1 MSTGSYNDA
10 ASSGGQN
17 RYHSSISSKS
27 YDDNVDSDND
37 TDDDIDMEEDLIG
50 GMSYYDLA
58 AKAAIISP
66 PLSPTPPQPK
76 MVSKD
81 VSPSTTQTTKTT
93 SSNNVSPSTTQTQ
106 ATSSNTNDALSYKEG
121 QQVVY
126 KNSQGSK
133 SAIIKK
139 IHLDDELQ
147 PYYTIEVD
155 GREKQT
161 DDAHL
166 SINAVE
172 ELDKEKDESKSTTQM
187 LPETPISPQNPFTT
201 KMKEEL
207 DVDTA
212 HLSLP
217 YSTDT
222 QQAVNDSMETQ
233 QIIDNTLEELD
244 MSDYGQQE
252 KEKKPQH
259 KANQEY
265 YDILEMAENRL
276 RQDNSSIA
284 RGEED
289 YERRTSSNSDE
300 EAVLG
305 LVSNCSSDDN
315 SSGDEAVRK
324 RKKKR
329 KKSKKGRRRKSNAS
343 SSQLSIENESQVDGK
358 RRSAVFTS
366 LFPTDKLV
374 HHSIKKP
381 FETSINADDLK
392 KIGYKD
398 DPNETLS
405 GYRDEYADKDYD
417 FDDPNDDLPHS
428 PGRGRTTGGRPS
440 KLSSWNPANLV
451 TAAQSKLSDSKVDSN
466 GFYSNIKVLM
476 SGGTH
481 EEEIPVDYNLH
492 NIGKPD
498 SNKKKKRKKKEYTNA
513 NEWRRSSI
521 DWGDEGGS
529 VLTGLSDLRRSKES
543 TTYHDKV
550 EDYIGDVEMEA
561 NDDCSFD
568 DLNEINETYI
578 MNEKLVQRLIWQ
590 KTRRRIVIFAC
601 VVVVFFSVC
610 IGIYVSDKDESS
622 NTTLAP
628 PILITNDESI
638 DRNEPPPRPNVPPPI
653 EPVWGK
659 DEAKPHTM
667 DLTDLQYIINTITPD
682 QSVFKSSHTPQSK
695 ALEWSKNDMKI
706 YNVGV
711 KSRVAQR
718 YVLATLYYATNGT
731 AWKTNTNWGDGH
743 ECEWH
748 GVGCE
753 NGENDAVSVTYLD
766 LNSNHLVGSIPQE
779 IGYINSLEQI
789 HLWGNNLASSI
800 PSTIS
805 KLGKLHTL
813 YLDKNYLSGELSDV
827 FDQLK
832 SLKHLDVS
840 ENRFRGHIPHG
851 LGSLTNLRDLRL
863 SNNLLTGTLPV
874 SLISLSNLQTLLL
887 DSNSLSGSLPN
898 LLGEMK
904 SLITIRV
911 HENDFKGQLPSFAD
925 AQILEE
931 AHFDG
936 NYFSG
941 TIPEFGSSRLRELY
955 LGQNALTGSIPDIG
969 NLVSLEIFSASSN
982 KLNSTIPA
990 AIATVDTLNILDLSH
1005 NKLTGEIPSEVSG
1018 LMLLHELRLD
1028 HNRLQGFLPDWIGNL
1043 KHLRIVHLNNNLLD
1057 GELKLPINVGDLDD
1071 LTEFAIHNN
1080 DITGVVSEDL
1090 CDLLL
1095 DVLTSDCWGSK
1106 PRVDCPCCTE
1116 CF

>member
-1 MSTGSYNDA
+1 MQIMSTNSYNDA
-10 ASSGGQN
+10 ASSGGQ

-27 YDDNVDSDND
+27 YYDDIDSDND
-37 TDDDIDMEEDLIG
+37 TDDIDMEEDLIG

-58 AKAAIISP
+58 AKVAIRSP
-66 PLSPTPPQPK
+66 PLSPAPPSLKP
-76 MVSKD
+76 VSND
-81 VSPSTTQTTKTT
+81 VSPSNTQTTK
-93 SSNNVSPSTTQTQ
+93 
-106 ATSSNTNDALSYKEG
+106 TSSNTNDASPISNTQTTASSNTNDAPSYKEG
-121 QQVVY
+121 QQVLY
-126 KNSQGSK
+126 TSSQGST

-139 IHLDDELQ
+139 IHLDDEMQ
-147 PYYTIEVD
+147 PFYTIEVD

-166 SINAVE
+166 SLIAE
-172 ELDKEKDESKSTTQM
+172 ALEKETDKSKSTTLQ

-201 KMKEEL
+201 KAVNDSME
-207 DVDTA
+207 
-212 HLSLP
+212 
-217 YSTDT
+217 
-222 QQAVNDSMETQ
+222 AVNDSMETQ
-233 QIIDNTLEELD
+233 QIIDNTLEELNQ
-244 MSDYGQQE
+244 SDYGQE

-259 KANQEY
+259 RANQEY
-265 YDILEMAENRL
+265 YDILAMAENRL
-276 RQDNSSIA
+276 RQDNNSVPE
-284 RGEED
+284 GEED
-289 YERRTSSNSDE
+289 YERCTSSNSDE

-398 DPNETLS
+398 DPNETLA
-405 GYRDEYADKDYD
+405 GYRDQYADKDYD
-417 FDDPNDDLPHS
+417 FDDLNDDLPHS

-481 EEEIPVDYNLH
+481 EEEEIPADYNLH

-498 SNKKKKRKKKEYTNA
+498 RKKKKKNKKEYTNA

-543 TTYHDKV
+543 TAYHDKV

-561 NDDCSFD
+561 IDDCSFD

-610 IGIYVSDKDESS
+610 IGIYVSDNGEKNS
-622 NTTLAP
+622 TTLAP
-628 PILITNDESI
+628 PTLITNDGSI
-638 DRNEPPPRPNVPPPI
+638 DRNEPPARPNIPPPV

-667 DLTDLQYIINTITPD
+667 DLTDLQYIVNTITQNPI
-682 QSVFKSSHTPQSK
+682 VFKSSHTPQSK

-748 GVGCE
+748 GVGC
-753 NGENDAVSVTYLD
+753 
-766 LNSNHLVGSIPQE
+766 
-779 IGYINSLEQI
+779 
-789 HLWGNNLASSI
+789 SS
-800 PSTIS
+800 
-805 KLGKLHTL
+805 
-813 YLDKNYLSGELSDV
+813 EL
-827 FDQLK
+827 
-832 SLKHLDVS
+832 
-840 ENRFRGHIPHG
+840 
-851 LGSLTNLRDLRL
+851 
-863 SNNLLTGTLPV
+863 
-874 SLISLSNLQTLLL
+874 
-887 DSNSLSGSLPN
+887 
-898 LLGEMK
+898 M
-904 SLITIRV
+904 
-911 HENDFKGQLPSFAD
+911 
-925 AQILEE
+925 
-931 AHFDG
+931 
-936 NYFSG
+936 
-941 TIPEFGSSRLRELY
+941 
-955 LGQNALTGSIPDIG
+955 
-969 NLVSLEIFSASSN
+969 
-982 KLNSTIPA
+982 
-990 AIATVDTLNILDLSH
+990 
-1005 NKLTGEIPSEVSG
+1005 
-1018 LMLLHELRLD
+1018 
-1028 HNRLQGFLPDWIGNL
+1028 
-1043 KHLRIVHLNNNLLD
+1043 
-1057 GELKLPINVGDLDD
+1057 
-1071 LTEFAIHNN
+1071 
-1080 DITGVVSEDL
+1080 
-1090 CDLLL
+1090 
-1095 DVLTSDCWGSK
+1095 
-1106 PRVDCPCCTE
+1106 
-1116 CF
+1116 